1 MTYDPFDPFNEVPMP
16 QPKVVRM
23 DNLDNL
29 VKIVPDTQ
37 CWEWQLAKNKQGY
50 GTAESTLAHRVVY
63 RWFKGEP
70 PKGLD
75 LMHTCHNPACVNPNH
90 LIPGTRK
97 QNLQMSIEA
106 NRYNKALRSEKR
118 KAFIAK
124 NLVNGFFVGKTR
136 RFSDGQVL
144 GIRRL
149 VAFGINK
156 SVLGA
161 SLGVTEQAINAIAK
175 RKAYRYVL

>member
-118 KAFIAK
+118 KAFMAK
-124 NLVNGFFVGKTR
+124 NLVNGFFVGRHGK
-136 RFSDGQVL
+136 FSAEQIV

-149 VAFGINK
+149 VAFGISK
-156 SVLGA
+156 
-161 SLGVTEQAINAIAK
+161 TAIAK
-175 RKAYRYVL
+175 SLKVTHEAIHAIFIRKSYRHVL